1 MLKILIGSLTNR
13 GFRAKTVESLMNLH
27 IPYEKVFYVATQGY
41 HIAENRNWL
50 AFKAINEEC
59 DYLFMV
65 DDDMV
70 FPPCTLTRMVGH
82 QKDIVGVVAKSR
94 TGENVIQIDGKVPK
108 DEEIPKELFECDALG
123 TGVIL
128 IKTDILKTIPY
139 PFFSFKSD
147 INGVT
152 VQGEDWSF
160 CKKVK
165 DKGYKIFCDPTI
177 QVGHIGEQIF

>member
-1 MLKILIGSLTNR
+1 MKILIGSLTNR
-13 GFRAKTVESLMNLH
+13 GFKAKTVESLMNLDV
-27 IPYEKVFYVATQGY
+27 PFDKEFVVATQGY

-50 AFKAINEEC
+50 AFKALNGGF
-59 DYLFMV
+59 DYLLMI
-65 DDDMV
+65 DDDMT
-70 FPPCTLTRMVGH
+70 FPPCTLTKLLGH
-82 QKDIVGVVAKSR
+82 QKEVVGVAARSR
-94 TGENVIQIDGKVPK
+94 TGENVVQMLDGSVPK
-108 DEEIPKELFECDALG
+108 DLPKELFECLGVG

-128 IKTDILKTIPY
+128 IKVEILKYIPY
-139 PFFSFKSD
+139 PFFAFKSD

-165 DKGYKIFCDPTI
+165 EKGYKIFCDPTI